1 MGKINVLDKHVAELI
16 AAGEVVERPSSVI
29 KELVENAIDAG
40 ADSVTVEIKNG
51 GVTYMRVTDNG
62 CGIARDDVPKAFLR
76 HATSKVKLQDD
87 LDKIGTLGFRG
98 EALASVCAVSH
109 VELMTC
115 SEDETLGTRYR
126 LSGGEE
132 EALEDAGCP
141 KGTTIIVRDLF
152 YNVPARMKFLKK
164 DVSEANA
171 VANVMDKIALSHPEV
186 AFTFLRD
193 GKQALK
199 TPGDKKLLS
208 AIYSVYGR
216 EFANGLIPVEYSL
229 NGVSVNGYVSKPV
242 NARPNRNMQ
251 NFFINGRFVK
261 SRTAMAAVEE
271 ACKGSV
277 MAGKFP
283 ACVLHIEI
291 SCEAVDV
298 NVHPAKIEV
307 RFINERPVFDAVYHA
322 VKSALLNKDET
333 KIASFLPKQGTG
345 KKSNLFEIKTEQ
357 PKQEPSQ
364 DAFAVLDTQQFPEQ
378 GAHTAPA
385 PEKPADLG
393 EEEPQMF
400 VPKKH
405 SFGGAVLHDSA
416 NPFDLYKGVIK
427 VNRNMFNA
435 NAFDMEEEKPEPPLA
450 YEAYKEAHKK
460 QEKQPSAAEEE
471 IKAERQKPEEP
482 AALVEREPVSTKFIG
497 EAFQTYII
505 IERSPDELMLIDKH
519 AAHERLIYE
528 KLKKDKGKG
537 CAQYLLEPVKV
548 TLSKLEYD
556 AVLQNTALLDEAGF
570 EISDFGAGM
579 VLVRSAPQ
587 YLNHEDVE
595 PTVIEMAGYLLQN
608 KNDINSQHM
617 DWIYHNVSCRAAIKA
632 GNLSHPQELIDLARR
647 LEDDKTIRY
656 CPHGRPISIIIKRRE
671 IEKQFGRV

>member
-29 KELVENAIDAG
+29 KELVENSIDSG
-40 ADSVTVEIKNG
+40 ADQVTVEIKNG

-62 CGIARDDVPKAFLR
+62 CGIAREDVPKAFLR
-76 HATSKVKLQDD
+76 HATSKVHMQDD
-87 LDKIGTLGFRG
+87 LENIATLGFRG

-109 VELMTC
+109 VELMTRTAQ
-115 SEDETLGTRYR
+115 EPLGTRYTI
-126 LSGGEE
+126 SGGEE
-132 EALEDAGCP
+132 EACEDAGCP
-141 KGTTIIVRDLF
+141 TGTTIIVRGLF

-171 VANVMDKIALSHPEV
+171 VANVMDKIALSHPEI

-216 EFANGLIPVEYSL
+216 EFANGLLPVDYSL
-229 NGVSVNGYVSKPV
+229 NGVSVSGYLSKPV
-242 NARPNRNMQ
+242 NSRPNRNMQ

-277 MAGKFP
+277 MVGKFP
-283 ACVLHIEI
+283 ACVLHIQI

-322 VKSALLNKDET
+322 VKSALLEKDEI
-333 KIASFLPKQGTG
+333 KEVLFGAKQPPG
-345 KKSNLFEIKTEQ
+345 KKTNLFEIKAEEK
-357 PKQEPSQ
+357 PEKKKSVF
-364 DAFAVLDTQQFPEQ
+364 DFLDTQ
-378 GAHTAPA
+378 A
-385 PEKPADLG
+385 EKETSTQDLKETTPDSPG
-393 EEEPQMF
+393 DESEPQMF
-400 VPKKH
+400 IPKAH
-405 SFGGAVLHDSA
+405 SFGSRQVRDSA
-416 NPFDLYKGVIK
+416 NPFDLYKGV
-427 VNRNMFNA
+427 VRVGQNVFNA
-435 NAFDMEEEKPEPPLA
+435 NAYTIEKEEPQEPIA
-450 YEAYKEAHKK
+450 YDEYKQTHQK
-460 QEKQPSAAEEE
+460 QEPVQ
-471 IKAERQKPEEP
+471 EEP
-482 AALVEREPVSTKFIG
+482 REQSGEPALLVEENRDSTRFIG

-505 IERSPDELMLIDKH
+505 IEKGPDELMLIDKH

-528 KLKKDKGKG
+528 KLKKEKGKG
-537 CAQYLLEPVKV
+537 CAQYLLDPVRV

-556 AVLQNTALLDEAGF
+556 AVLQNTELLSEAGF
-570 EISDFGAGM
+570 EAEDFGAGM

-587 YLNHEDVE
+587 YLGHDDIE

-608 KNDINSQHM
+608 KNDINSEHM
-617 DWIYHNVSCRAAIKA
+617 DWIYHNISCRAAIKA
-632 GNLSHPQELIDLARR
+632 GNISHSQELIDLAKR

-656 CPHGRPISIIIKRRE
+656 CPHGRPISIIIKKRE